1 MPREFRDL
9 RTLTQAKQVLW
20 QALPERVR
28 QGRFGLHQA
37 PLVEAVGCVL
47 DQAVTSPVDLP
58 AFDRSTVDGY
68 AVRAQDTFGASEG
81 LPAYLNVIG
90 AVRMGEPA
98 ELSISY
104 QQCAR
109 IPTGGMLPE
118 GADAVVMVEHTQ
130 PWGPEC
136 RGESV
141 TRPGRPAG
149 SPLQAVEVLRPVAPG
164 ENVVHRGDDVKQGEE
179 LLAPGHCL
187 RPQDISAL
195 AGLGVAT
202 VTIHRPR
209 AAVLSTGCELVPH
222 TAPLTPGK
230 IHDMNGP
237 ALCAAV
243 RALGGEPLD
252 LGLVAD
258 ARDELRQ
265 AILKGVAGAD
275 LVLVSGG
282 TSVGAEDLIPEV
294 LDSLGSPGV
303 IIHGLAVRPG
313 KPLVVAM
320 AGEVPVF
327 GLPGHPTSALV
338 IFRELVAP
346 LIALATRV
354 QIRPTTVAAR
364 LTRNI
369 SSQAGREDL
378 VRVTVEERDGEW
390 HATPLLAP
398 SALISS
404 LVRAHGLVRVPAEAE
419 GLYAGDS
426 VEVEL
431 LAARSSLPLA
441 GATGAKGGGHEPR

>member
-9 RTLTQAKQVLW
+9 KTLSEAREIIRR
-20 QALPERVR
+20 ALPERVK
-28 QGRFGLHQA
+28 QGRFGIHQA
-37 PLVEAVGCVL
+37 PIVEAVGSVL
-47 DQAVTSPVDLP
+47 DQAVTSPADLP

-68 AVRAQDTFGASEG
+68 AVRAPDTFGASEG

-98 ELSISY
+98 DLSISH

-130 PWGPEC
+130 PWGPER
-136 RGESV
+136 RGESA
-141 TRPGRPAG
+141 TRPGRPTGLPGQG
-149 SPLQAVEVLRPVAPG
+149 SPVQAVEVLRPVAPG
-164 ENVVHRGDDVKQGEE
+164 ENVIHRGDDLKQGEE
-179 LLAPGHCL
+179 MLAPGHRL

-195 AGLGVAT
+195 AGLGIAT
-202 VTIHRPR
+202 VTIRRPR
-209 AAVLSTGCELVPH
+209 VAVLSTGRELVPH
-222 TAPLTPGK
+222 TDPLTPGK
-230 IHDMNGP
+230 IRDMNGP

-252 LGLVAD
+252 LGLVSDDQEA
-258 ARDELRQ
+258 LRQ
-265 AILKGVAGAD
+265 ALIRGVAEAD
-275 LVLVSGG
+275 IVLVSGG

-320 AGEVPVF
+320 VGEVPVF

-346 LIALATRV
+346 VIALATGAE
-354 QIRPTTVAAR
+354 IRPATVAAR

-378 VRVTVEERDGEW
+378 VRVTLEERAGEW

-404 LVRAHGLVRVPAEAE
+404 LVRAHGIVRVPAEAE
-419 GLYAGDS
+419 GLYAGDC

-431 LAARSSLPLA
+431 W
-441 GATGAKGGGHEPR
+441 T